1 MNQLAVLPILIPLLT
16 GIVSILVPSVRI
28 QRILNVFSVFTVLLL
43 TILLFSNVW
52 QDGIVVYKYGDWL
65 PPFGITLVVDLLS
78 AGLLCIAMTVAF
90 ASLTYSVTSLDA
102 LRERSFF
109 HALFQFLLVGV
120 NGIFLTGDIFNLFV
134 FFEVMLISS
143 YGLVALG
150 GTAGQLEATV
160 KYVTINLIGSTL
172 LVGVVGLLYGIVGTL
187 NMADIAQKIDA
198 VGSNDVI
205 TLLSLVFLIVFGLKA
220 AVFGLWFWMPGTYT
234 VVPSGLSAYL
244 GGILTKIGVYGILRV
259 FTLIFVHDTSFTHNF
274 ILVIACLTMFFG
286 VLGAA
291 AQHEYRTILTW
302 HISSQVGY
310 MIMGVGI
317 FSVAGVA
324 GTIFYVMNNILVKAS
339 LFLSSGIAE
348 RLTRT
353 LDIYSMGGLLKKSP
367 FAAFLF
373 LVAAL
378 ALAGVPPFSGFW
390 GKLLLVKAGLESGG
404 WLDWIAVAT
413 ALITSFFTLY
423 SMMKIW
429 QNAYWRSP
437 VTVEALPV
445 KALFPPTI
453 LLVAVTLVMGFWPS
467 LLYDYSYV
475 AAQQLMDP
483 FQYIDAVRQAG
494 LSGPHVS
501 FVGGLGS

>member
-1 MNQLAVLPILIPLLT
+1 MSQLAVLPILIPLLT
-16 GIVSILVPSVRI
+16 GVLLIFIPSLRL
-28 QRILNVFSVFTVLLL
+28 QRVLSTASVFGVLVL
-43 TILLFSNVW
+43 TIVLFINVW

-65 PPFGITLVVDLLS
+65 PPFGITLVADLWS
-78 AGLLCIAMTVAF
+78 SGLLCIAMMVAL
-90 ASLTYSVTSLDA
+90 ASLTYSIASLDA

-109 HALFQFLLVGV
+109 HSLFQFLLVGV
-120 NGIFLTGDIFNLFV
+120 NGVFLTGDIFNLFV

-172 LVGVVGLLYGIVGTL
+172 LVGVIGLLYGVVGTL
-187 NMADIAQKIDA
+187 NMADIAQKVDA
-198 VGSNDVI
+198 VGSNSVI

-234 VVPSGLSAYL
+234 VVPAGLSAYL
-244 GGILTKIGVYGILRV
+244 GGMLTKIGVYGILRV
-259 FTLIFVHDTSFTHNF
+259 FTLIFVQDVSFTHNI
-274 ILVIACLTMFFG
+274 ILILACLTMFFG

-310 MIMGVGI
+310 MIMGVGLY
-317 FSVAGVA
+317 SVAGIA
-324 GTIFYVMNNILVKAS
+324 GTVFYVMNNILVKAS

-404 WLDWIAVAT
+404 LLDWIAVAT
-413 ALITSFFTLY
+413 ALVTSFFTLY

-429 QNAYWRSP
+429 QNAYWRTP
-437 VTVEALPV
+437 QVVEGLPV
-445 KALFPPTI
+445 KLLFPPTI
-453 LLVAVTLVMGFWPS
+453 LLVAVTLVMGLWPA
-467 LLYDYSYV
+467 LLYDYAYV
-475 AAQQLMDP
+475 TAQQLMDP
-483 FQYIDAVRQAG
+483 WQYIDAVRQAG
-494 LSGPHVS
+494 LSA
-501 FVGGLGS
+501 FTGGAG